1 MADIREQV
9 NQARRAGYTEQE
21 IANFLSA
28 QDPRVK
34 EAISEGY
41 SADEVMAFIAPTPTT
56 MERVERGA
64 GIVGRATGPT
74 AVGTTAGALLGIP
87 GGPPGVALGSVVGSL
102 SVPVADAVI
111 QAYNALVP
119 QDQQITLPSQGI
131 KTALDRLGMGG
142 IEPETRGERM
152 LATAAEATTGAGSQI
167 AAGRGIR
174 GTFAPTGQTISQAPI
189 AQLITAPTA
198 AGGSQFVGEVTESP
212 LAALGTGL
220 VIGGAGGV
228 RPRARGEAPTTPQ
241 MQEQISKAFKAAEDA
256 NLTINIDAFQ
266 GKLFDIDK
274 KLRQAG
280 WKPDNSKL
288 SDITDMVNSIGKER
302 GPKDLVDLKRIRD
315 EIKLSAD
322 PNEPSKYKLMR
333 IVLNEFDDFLDN
345 LPKNAIYSPFQGQDA
360 QRGLRAW
367 GEARRL
373 FNTEKKAEVFTDIL
387 KNLPIEANKFS
398 QSGAENYLANE
409 LRKLAKND
417 KQMRLFS
424 RTEQA
429 EIRKAAEG
437 GNLQTM
443 LRYFGKFAPR
453 GFLPMAGTAGL
464 TVYDPIYGVAL
475 GAFGEASRRGAEQMR
490 IGDVERLV
498 DMIRTGQRP
507 PTITQFMPTTVSRG
521 LLSTELE

>member
-1 MADIREQV
+1 MADIRDQV
-9 NQARRAGYTEQE
+9 NQARRAGYSEKE
-21 IANFLSA
+21 IADFISA
-28 QDPRVK
+28 SDPRVK

-41 SADEVMAFIAPTPTT
+41 SPDEVMAFIAPTPTT
-56 MERVERGA
+56 MEQIERGA
-64 GIVGRATGPT
+64 GIVGRATSPT
-74 AVGTTAGALLGIP
+74 AVGTTAGALMGIP

-119 QDQQITLPSQGI
+119 QDQQLSLPSQGI
-131 KTALDRLGMGG
+131 RTALGRLGMGG
-142 IEPETRGERM
+142 IEPETRGERI
-152 LATAAEATTGAGSQI
+152 LAGASEALAGTAGQVAG
-167 AAGRGIR
+167 GRGIT
-174 GTFAPTGQTISQAPI
+174 GSFAPTGQTISQAPI
-189 AQLITAPTA
+189 AQLITAPVA
-198 AGGSQFVGEVTESP
+198 SGGSQFVGEVTESP

-228 RPRARGEAPTTPQ
+228 RPRARGAAPTTPQ

-256 NLTINIDAFQ
+256 NLTVNIDAFQ
-266 GKLFDIDK
+266 NRLFDINK
-274 KLRQAG
+274 RLRQEG
-280 WKPDNSKL
+280 WRPDNPEL
-288 SDITDMVNSIGKER
+288 AGVTRAVDALGQER
-302 GPKDLVDLKRIRD
+302 GPKDLADLRRIRN
-315 EIKLSAD
+315 EIKISANPND
-322 PNEPSKYKLMR
+322 PNQYRLMK
-333 IVLNEFDDFLDN
+333 IVLNDFDDFLDN
-345 LPKNAIYSPFQGQDA
+345 LPKNAIYSPFQGKEA
-360 QRGLRAW
+360 QKGLQAW
-367 GEARRL
+367 SEARKL
-373 FNTEKKAEVFTDIL
+373 FSTEKKAEVFTDIL
-387 KNLPIEANKFS
+387 KNLPIEANKFG

-437 GNLQTM
+437 GKLQNM
-443 LRYFGKFAPR
+443 LRYVGRIAPI
-453 GFLPMAGTAGL
+453 GAIPQISAVLGTVIEPTLA
-464 TVYDPIYGVAL
+464 
-475 GAFGEASRRGAEQMR
+475 GAFGTGLAARYGAEQMR

>member
-9 NQARRAGYTEQE
+9 NQARRAGYSEQE

-28 QDPRVK
+28 KDPRVK

-41 SADEVMAFIAPTPTT
+41 SPDEVMAFIAPTPTT
-56 MERVERGA
+56 MEQVERGA
-64 GIVGRATGPT
+64 GIVGRAAGPT
-74 AVGTTAGALLGIP
+74 AVGTTAGALMGIP

-119 QDQQITLPSQGI
+119 QDQQLSLPSQGI
-131 KTALDRLGMGG
+131 RTALGRLGMGG

-152 LATAAEATTGAGSQI
+152 LAGASEALAGTAGQVAG
-167 AAGRGIR
+167 GRGIV
-174 GTFAPTGQTISQAPI
+174 GSLAPSGQAISQAPI

-212 LAALGTGL
+212 VAALGTGL

-228 RPRARGEAPTTPQ
+228 RPRARGEAPTTEM
-241 MQEQISKAFKAAEDA
+241 MQNQIRSAFKAAEDA
-256 NLTINIDAFQ
+256 NLTVNIDAFQ
-266 GKLFDIDK
+266 NRLFDINK
-274 KLRQAG
+274 KLRQEG
-280 WKPDNSKL
+280 WRPDNPELAGVTRTLDTLGQEK
-288 SDITDMVNSIGKER
+288 
-302 GPKDLVDLKRIRD
+302 GPKDLADLRRIRNQ
-315 EIKLSAD
+315 IKVSANPND
-322 PNEPSKYKLMR
+322 PNQYRLMK
-333 IVLNEFDDFLDN
+333 IVLSDFDDFLDN
-345 LPKNAIYSPFQGQDA
+345 LPKSAIYSPFQGQEA
-360 QRGLRAW
+360 QKGLQAW
-367 GEARRL
+367 SEARKL
-373 FNTEKKAEVFTDIL
+373 FATEKKAEVFTDIL
-387 KNLPIEANKFS
+387 KNLPIEANKFG

-437 GNLQTM
+437 GKLQNM
-443 LRYFGKFAPR
+443 LRYVGRIAPI
-453 GFLPMAGTAGL
+453 GAIPQISAVLGTVIEPTLA
-464 TVYDPIYGVAL
+464 
-475 GAFGEASRRGAEQMR
+475 GAFGTGLAARYGAEQMR

>member
-1 MADIREQV
+1 MADIRDQV
-9 NQARRAGYTEQE
+9 NQARRAGYSEKE
-21 IANFLSA
+21 IADFLSA
-28 QDPRVK
+28 QDPRIG

-41 SADEVMAFIAPTPTT
+41 SPDEVMAFVAPTPTT
-56 MERVERGA
+56 MEQVERGA

-74 AVGTTAGALLGIP
+74 AVGTTAGALMGIP

-119 QDQQITLPSQGI
+119 QDQQLSLPSQGI
-131 KTALDRLGMGG
+131 RTALGRLGMGG

-152 LATAAEATTGAGSQI
+152 LAGASEALVGTAGQVAG
-167 AAGRGIR
+167 GRGIT
-174 GTFAPTGQTISQAPI
+174 GSLAPSGQAISQAPI

-241 MQEQISKAFKAAEDA
+241 MQEQISRAFKAAEDA
-256 NLTINIDAFQ
+256 NLTINIDSFQ
-266 GKLFDIDK
+266 NRLFDINK
-274 KLRQAG
+274 KLRQEG
-280 WKPDNSKL
+280 WRPDNEQL
-288 SDITDMVNSIGKER
+288 SGITGMVDALSREK
-302 GPKDLVDLKRIRD
+302 GPKDLPDLKRIRN
-315 EIKLSAD
+315 EIKLAANPND
-322 PNEPSKYKLMR
+322 PNQYRLMK
-333 IVLNEFDDFLDN
+333 IALNEFDDFLDN

-360 QRGLRAW
+360 QKGLKAW

-387 KNLPIEANKFS
+387 KNLPIEANKFG

-437 GNLQTM
+437 GKLQNM
-443 LRYFGKFAPR
+443 LRYVGRIAPI
-453 GFLPMAGTAGL
+453 GAIPQLSALIGTVVEPTLA
-464 TVYDPIYGVAL
+464 
-475 GAFGEASRRGAEQMR
+475 GAFGTGLAARYGAEQMR

-498 DMIRTGQRP
+498 DIIRTGQRP

>member
-1 MADIREQV
+1 MADIRDQV
-9 NQARRAGYTEQE
+9 NQARRAGYSEKE
-21 IANFLSA
+21 IADFISA
-28 QDPRVK
+28 SDPRVK

-41 SADEVMAFIAPTPTT
+41 SPDEVMAFIAPTPTT
-56 MERVERGA
+56 MEQVERGA

-74 AVGTTAGALLGIP
+74 AVATTAGALMGIP
-87 GGPPGVALGSVVGSL
+87 GGPPGVAAGALLANLSL
-102 SVPVADAVI
+102 PVADAVI

-119 QDQQITLPSQGI
+119 QDQQITMPSQGI
-131 KTALDRLGMGG
+131 RTALGRLGMGG

-152 LATAAEATTGAGSQI
+152 LSTAAEATTGAGSQI

-174 GTFAPTGQTISQAPI
+174 GALAPTGQTISQAPI

-212 LAALGTGL
+212 VAALGTGL

-228 RPRARGEAPTTPQ
+228 RPRARGEAPTTEM
-241 MQEQISKAFKAAEDA
+241 MQNQIRSAFKAAEDA
-256 NLTINIDAFQ
+256 NLTVNIDAFQ
-266 GKLFDIDK
+266 NRLFDINK
-274 KLRQAG
+274 RLRQEG
-280 WKPDNSKL
+280 WRPDNPELASVTRAVDAL
-288 SDITDMVNSIGKER
+288 GQER
-302 GPKDLVDLKRIRD
+302 GPKDLADLRRIRN
-315 EIKLSAD
+315 EIKISANPND
-322 PNEPSKYKLMR
+322 PNKYRLMK
-333 IVLNEFDDFLDN
+333 IVLNDFDDFLDN
-345 LPKNAIYSPFQGQDA
+345 LPKNAIYSPFQGQEA
-360 QRGLRAW
+360 QKGLQAW
-367 GEARRL
+367 SEARKL
-373 FNTEKKAEVFTDIL
+373 FSTEKKAEIFTDIL
-387 KNLPIEANKFS
+387 KNLPIEANKFG

-437 GNLQTM
+437 GKLQNM
-443 LRYFGKFAPR
+443 LRYVGRIAPI
-453 GFLPMAGTAGL
+453 GAIPQISAVLGTVVEPTLA
-464 TVYDPIYGVAL
+464 
-475 GAFGEASRRGAEQMR
+475 GAFGTGLAARYGAEQMR